1 MMMMPT
7 HQFLTR
13 PLLCA
18 VVICHVSCK
27 KAGLELEQ
35 GFPSSFIPGD
45 TLGQS
50 HQARVLRVMARSDS
64 KKNSKNFQ
72 KSPNNSNNSPKAS
85 NNSPNNSNNS

>member
-1 MMMMPT
+1 MMMTT

-13 PLLCA
+13 PLPCA

-27 KAGLELEQ
+27 KAGQELEQ
-35 GFPSSFIPGD
+35 GFPSSFIPGE

-50 HQARVLRVMARSDS
+50 HQASFLRVMARSDS
-64 KKNSKNFQ
+64 KKNSKNS
-72 KSPNNSNNSPKAS
+72 KNSPNNSNNSPNDS